1 MRERKRD
8 ACVRDATCVG
18 VMCDR
23 ERVVVAVWGTRAPGA
38 FSRQQQSGRYGRATA
53 RERERESSA
62 GMHGMRW
69 DRWDVT
75 AKRREAVA
83 VCSCSHCTRCRCVV
97 VLPWPRPAGLAVAGV
112 RASDRGATRG
122 RHEAIEAAR
131 RGGRSRQ
138 SRRVRPRH
146 AVVIKFQAAG
156 PGALVRVNA

>member
-1 MRERKRD
+1 MTGSEWWWRSGPH
-8 ACVRDATCVG
+8 VHL
-18 VMCDR
+18 
-23 ERVVVAVWGTRAPGA
+23 APFRGSNSWEGMA
-38 FSRQQQSGRYGRATA
+38 AQQL
-53 RERERESSA
+53 ERERESSASA

-97 VLPWPRPAGLAVAGV
+97 VLPWPRPAGRLPVAGV

-138 SRRVRPRH
+138 SRATSSRGRYKIPGCGTRV
-146 AVVIKFQAAG
+146 
-156 PGALVRVNA
+156 LVRVNA